1 MEGRGRGMVL
11 TVAALR
17 TELLYAPRPRAA
29 LGVGKKA
36 APHLVEILKRKRP
49 AGVLVVGFCGG
60 LHAALPPGTFVLAD
74 QLVEDPGQRSALR
87 VLVDGEFLGKAKEK
101 LPEAR
106 VGTLVTLDRPV
117 GPAEKACL
125 GIDALGVDLE
135 SAHLALELSKRGIP
149 FLVLR
154 IVLDALWEEPPFGAR
169 RALWARRAIACARQ
183 LDRAAQALFP
193 TLEAT

>member
-1 MEGRGRGMVL
+1 MIL
-11 TVAALR
+11 TVGALR
-17 TELLYAPRPRAA
+17 TELFFIRGPKVA
-29 LGVGKKA
+29 LGVGERA
-36 APHLVEILKRKRP
+36 GGRLSHWLDGKRP

-60 LHAALPPGTFVLAD
+60 LRATLPPGTSVLAGE
-74 QLVEDPGQRSALR
+74 LVGDPGARSPLR
-87 VLVDGEFLGKAKEK
+87 VLVNGKLLGKAKEK

-106 VGTLVTLDRPV
+106 VGTLVTLDRSRNRPV

-135 SAHLALELSKRGIP
+135 SAHLARELWERGIP
-149 FLVLR
+149 FLVVR

-183 LDRAAQALFP
+183 LGRAAQALSP